1 MESNKLTVRY
11 HEISVDFLN
20 SMKKQLKVD
29 QIDLKNEMNSLD
41 GPVFIW
47 NQENEK
53 NIQTSYRAPGMYYF
67 WLEIQSFDV

>member
-20 SMKKQLKVD
+20 AMKKQLQVD
-29 QIDLKNEMNSLD
+29 QINLKNEINSLD
-41 GPVFIW
+41 GPVFVW

-67 WLEIQSFDV
+67 